1 MVLGRLRVAG
11 KRIGDHQV
19 GIYKKLRKKLRQEA
33 AAAKVGI
40 SVRSAR
46 RLDDAQAL
54 PSQREARAW
63 RTRADPFDGVWQSE
77 IVPMLE
83 AAPGL
88 TAMTLLEEL
97 QRRHPEQYEVALLRT
112 LQRRVRAW
120 NVLHGGEREVF
131 FAQAHPPGRLG
142 LSDFTHAAVLRV
154 TIAGAALM
162 HLLYQFALAFSGW
175 RYVEVVLGGESFVAL
190 SSGLQNAVW
199 MMGGVPEEHRTDS
212 LSAAFN
218 NTAEHELLTRRYEGL
233 CTDYGMRPS
242 RNNLGVSHENGS
254 IEARQGTLKRT
265 MEQALLLRGHRD
277 FADLDAYRRF
287 VAEVFARLN
296 ARVAGKFNVERTL
309 LKALPA
315 RRSSDYEEV
324 DARVTKYSTM
334 TVKKVLY
341 TTPSRLVGQRLKVRV
356 YSDKLEGW
364 LGSVCVLELR
374 RGQPDAT
381 TGRGKVVDYRH
392 LLPALKRKPGAL
404 ARSALRD
411 DLFPRTEYRQMWA
424 QLKDQLPEAAA
435 CRLMV
440 GLLDLAGNGGCE
452 AALAQRL
459 ALLLVSAEVPDLEQL
474 KQDLAPRPALYPVV
488 TVTLPDL
495 ASYDQLL
502 EAA

>member
-1 MVLGRLRVAG
+1 M
-11 KRIGDHQV
+11 
-19 GIYKKLRKKLRQEA
+19 GIYKRLRTKLGQEA

-46 RLDDAQAL
+46 RLEGLTAL

-63 RTRADPFDGVWQSE
+63 RTRPDPFAAVWHSE

-88 TAMTLLEEL
+88 TAITLLEEL
-97 QRRHPEQYEVALLRT
+97 QRRHPAAYDSALLRT

-120 NVLHGGEREVF
+120 NASHGGEREVF
-131 FAQAHPPGRLG
+131 FAQEHPPGRLG
-142 LSDFTHAAVLRV
+142 LSDFTHAAVLQV
-154 TIAGAALM
+154 TIAGAALL

-175 RYVEVVLGGESFVAL
+175 RYVEVVLGGESFMAL

-212 LSAAFN
+212 LAAAFN
-218 NTAEHELLTRRYEGL
+218 NHAEQELLTTRYESL
-233 CTDYGMRPS
+233 CVDYGMRPS
-242 RNNLGVSHENGS
+242 RNNLGESHENGS

-296 ARVAGKFNVERTL
+296 ARVARKFNLERAL
-309 LKALPA
+309 LRALPV

-324 DARVTKYSTM
+324 DARVTKYGTM
-334 TVKKVLY
+334 TVKKVMY
-341 TTPSRLVGQRLKVRV
+341 TTPSRLIGQRLKVRV
-356 YSDKLEGW
+356 YSEKLEGW
-364 LGSVCVLELR
+364 LGTVCVLELR
-374 RGQPDAT
+374 RGQPDAAT
-381 TGRGKVVDYRH
+381 RRGKVVDYRH

-404 ARSALRD
+404 ARAVLRN
-411 DLFPRTEYRQMWA
+411 DLFPRTEYRMMWE
-424 QLKDQLPEAAA
+424 QLKEQLPEAAA

-440 GLLDLAGNGGCE
+440 GLLDLAGNAGCA
-452 AALAQRL
+452 AALAERL
-459 ALLLVSAEVPDLEQL
+459 AILLGTAALPDVAQL
-474 KQDLAPRPALYPVV
+474 QQELAPRPALYPPVSV
-488 TVTLPDL
+488 LLPDL